1 MAADT
6 ASSEI
11 SETQMRLFAG
21 VLDAII
27 PPGEGGA
34 HPGAGEIGLGEI
46 LLQKV
51 PELTPVLVQGLAVL
65 REELENRQVADFAA
79 LAEDEKHALLEQVGV
94 REPGFLPGLLF
105 HTYANYYQQP
115 RVLEALG
122 LEARPPYPRGYELEA
137 GDLSLLDP
145 VRKRPRLYRRC

>member
-27 PPGEGGA
+27 PPAEGGS

-79 LAEDEKHALLEQVGV
+79 LAEDEKHSLLEQVGV
-94 REPGFLPGLLF
+94 R
-105 HTYANYYQQP
+105 
-115 RVLEALG
+115 
-122 LEARPPYPRGYELEA
+122 
-137 GDLSLLDP
+137 
-145 VRKRPRLYRRC
+145 